1 MSVKKLCRTLT
12 LEEFEE
18 RIEEEHQGYRD
29 TFNNK
34 IYFCP
39 NDLGFKLTQAQCI
52 AGNDKC
58 KKCWEYA
65 KEKFS
70 QNN

>member
-1 MSVKKLCRTLT
+1 MSVKGLCKTLT
-12 LEEFEE
+12 LKEFEE
-18 RIEEEHQGYRD
+18 RFVKEHQGYRD
-29 TFNNK
+29 TFTNR

-39 NDLGFKLTQAQCI
+39 NDFGFNLKQAECI
-52 AGNDKC
+52 AGNKKC

-65 KEKFS
+65 KEKFK